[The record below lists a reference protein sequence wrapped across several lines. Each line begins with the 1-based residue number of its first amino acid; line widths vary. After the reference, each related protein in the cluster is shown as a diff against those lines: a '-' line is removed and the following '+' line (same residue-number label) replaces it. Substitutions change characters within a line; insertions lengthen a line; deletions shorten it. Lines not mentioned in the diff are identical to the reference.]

1 MCGGTRT
8 NPGGKGTRK
17 ACLDKVANV
26 QDRDAAYQMQ
36 GASRVVPECAK
47 VRAVNMTSISMLLG
61 RHARR
66 KILVGINQ
74 FVGGL
79 VRKQVWHWQLALD
92 RHQPRVVVGS
102 FILQRAIDP
111 SLVEYKLGNPSTSES
126 RKTSKQKGKDK
137 KLDKKGM
144 EYKSGWKNGKDNG
157 SKFKSKADDSQSKND
172 QKNKGCFICDG
183 PRRAK
188 DSPKHETLNAIVVD
202 GSREGSDS
210 DITRVNPLQLFEY
223 NSCRGDSTDEDVGF
237 FCGTCTSPHGKGV
250 RKACLD
256 KMANVQDNDVA
267 EHMQGAS
274 GVVPEC
280 VTVYADNSQ
289 RQLSAVSFC
298 REQQIR
304 DCRLDIAVTSS
315 YACLEAVSTRG
326 KIGRRQFLC
335 LSAGRIL

>member
-1 MCGGTRT
+1 MINFCLAIRLGLQGIAETPEGTMREHV
-8 NPGGKGTRK
+8 KQISSLL
-17 ACLDKVANV
+17 LDIRDMSEEDKLFNFMIGV
-26 QDRDAAYQMQ
+26 QNWAQLELCCMGIKDFSAAIT
-36 GASRVVPECAK
+36 
-47 VRAVNMTSISMLLG
+47 AV
-61 RHARR
+61 
-66 KILVGINQ
+66 
-74 FVGGL
+74 
-79 VRKQVWHWQLALD
+79 D
-92 RHQPRVVVGS
+92 
-102 FILQRAIDP
+102 

-157 SKFKSKADDSQSKND
+157 SKFKSKADDSQS
-172 QKNKGCFICDG
+172 
-183 PRRAK
+183 
-188 DSPKHETLNAIVVD
+188 
-202 GSREGSDS
+202 
-210 DITRVNPLQLFEY
+210 
-223 NSCRGDSTDEDVGF
+223 
-237 FCGTCTSPHGKGV
+237 V